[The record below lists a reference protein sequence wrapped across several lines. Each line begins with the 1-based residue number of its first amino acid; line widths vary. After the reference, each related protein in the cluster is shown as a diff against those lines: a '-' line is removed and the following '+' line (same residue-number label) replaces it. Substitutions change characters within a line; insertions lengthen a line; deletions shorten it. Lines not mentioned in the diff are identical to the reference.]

1 TISASLSGTVLTVSA
16 PEITPTGSAGSIA
29 VSVTDEQGNTV
40 NGSIPVEVVGT
51 TKPRIQVP
59 AYNVK
64 AKVGETVSVDVAS
77 QATNPFPDT
86 PISLEGAAIALGD
99 ATTSTSGTVVTIT
112 PNSAGTISIAY
123 RVNDKLKDP
132 SRVVQGTITV
142 VVTGRPDTP
151 TGVVARAKGPT
162 GATVSFNAPASNGE
176 RITEYRI
183 YSGGRQVASCTET
196 VCEVNGLT
204 TGSSYTFTVTAVNAS
219 GESEGATSNSVTLS
233 GVPDRPGGPTV
244 TAGDGELAVRW
255 DAPNS
260 NGSRITSYTVY
271 ATIAGAAASSCTTNG
286 EQECTIKNLVNGR
299 TYTVTVVATNANGNS
314 QASPGTTGTP
324 KATIQ
329 APDKPV
335 ISKAE
340 PKQVGTSMVLD
351 LSWILGKS
359 GSSGWGTTTVRVGD
373 QSPTVAGGSTYRQV
387 SVTPGTTVNVSVTV
401 TNLQGESATSDTRTV
416 TIPALTPV
424 REPKG
429 NVPKPDAPVLRTPPN
444 NDVGKIQVSNA
455 RLREGNGYK
464 ASDLELF
471 YADSAA
477 GCTAPG
483 NPVAFNNGDRADF
496 NIGPLTPG
504 ATVTFYFCQRG
515 KKDDGSYAW
524 SDTVA
529 VTGVVGN
536 GQRSRDDDDD
546 PIPTFEVQA
555 TASYVQKNRSW
566 GVAASWTN
574 PSGAEIT
581 QTNIWIEG
589 MKDATKQSWSGP
601 LTNWW
606 AEDLAPGREYT
617 IVVQVIGNNGQHRE
631 VRTTVRTGDVADNV
645 KVTFE
650 GAVTCPNGQP
660 CGSMTLRAVNAP
672 NYQSGVTLVC
682 SVKTGRPSSVT
693 QFRFSRD
700 NPQITG
706 ILTEATTAA
715 ELLAKPPVIDCHAE

>member
-1 TISASLSGTVLTVSA
+1 MSA
-16 PEITPTGSAGSIA
+16 PETTPTGSAGSIA

-255 DAPNS
+255 DAPNN

-340 PKQVGTSMVLD
+340 AKQVGQEMFLD
-351 LSWILGKS
+351 LNWILGKS
-359 GSSGWGTTTVRVGD
+359 GSSGWGTTTIRVSD
-373 QSPTVAGGSTYRQV
+373 HTEPVTVAGGSTYRQV
-387 SVTPGTTVNVSVTV
+387 SVTAGTTVNVSVTV
-401 TNLQGESATSDTRTV
+401 TNLQGESATSNVMTV
-416 TIPALTPV
+416 QVPALTPV

-429 NVPKPDAPVLRTPPN
+429 DVPTPDAPGLHTPSDN
-444 NDVGKIQVSNA
+444 SWGNITVSNA

-464 ASDLELF
+464 AADLKLF
-471 YADSAA
+471 YADTPEK
-477 GCTAPG
+477 CKAPG
-483 NPVAFNNGDRADF
+483 NPVKFNNGDRADF

-504 ATVTFYFCQRG
+504 ATVTYYFCQQG

-524 SDTVA
+524 SGTVA
-529 VTGVVGN
+529 VTGVVGT

-555 TASYVQKNRSW
+555 TASYVQNNRSW
-566 GVAASWTN
+566 GVAASWSN
-574 PSGAEIT
+574 PSGVEIT

-589 MKDATKQSWSGP
+589 LKDSTKQSWSGP

-606 AEDLAPGREYT
+606 AEDLAPGHEYT
-617 IVVQVIGNNGQHRE
+617 IVVQLIGKNGQHRE
-631 VRTTVRTGDVADNV
+631 VKTTVKTGDLVDNV
-645 KVTFE
+645 KATFE
-650 GAVTCPNGQP
+650 GKAACGNGQE
-660 CGSMTLRAVNAP
+660 CGSMTLRDVNAP
-672 NYQSGVTLVC
+672 NYSSGVTLVC

-706 ILTEATTAA
+706 ILPEAVTAA

>member
-1 TISASLSGTVLTVSA
+1 
-16 PEITPTGSAGSIA
+16 
-29 VSVTDEQGNTV
+29 
-40 NGSIPVEVVGT
+40 
-51 TKPRIQVP
+51 
-59 AYNVK
+59 
-64 AKVGETVSVDVAS
+64 
-77 QATNPFPDT
+77 
-86 PISLEGAAIALGD
+86 
-99 ATTSTSGTVVTIT
+99 
-112 PNSAGTISIAY
+112 
-123 RVNDKLKDP
+123 
-132 SRVVQGTITV
+132 
-142 VVTGRPDTP
+142 
-151 TGVVARAKGPT
+151 
-162 GATVSFNAPASNGE
+162 
-176 RITEYRI
+176 
-183 YSGGRQVASCTET
+183 
-196 VCEVNGLT
+196 
-204 TGSSYTFTVTAVNAS
+204 
-219 GESEGATSNSVTLS
+219 
-233 GVPDRPGGPTV
+233 
-244 TAGDGELAVRW
+244 
-255 DAPNS
+255 
-260 NGSRITSYTVY
+260 
-271 ATIAGAAASSCTTNG
+271 
-286 EQECTIKNLVNGR
+286 
-299 TYTVTVVATNANGNS
+299 
-314 QASPGTTGTP
+314 
-324 KATIQ
+324 
-329 APDKPV
+329 
-335 ISKAE
+335 
-340 PKQVGTSMVLD
+340 M
-351 LSWILGKS
+351 
-359 GSSGWGTTTVRVGD
+359 
-373 QSPTVAGGSTYRQV
+373 
-387 SVTPGTTVNVSVTV
+387 NVSVTV
-401 TNLQGESATSDTRTV
+401 TNLQGETATSDTRTV

-429 NVPKPDAPVLRTPPN
+429 DVPKPDAPVLRTPPN

-515 KKDDGSYAW
+515 KKDDGAYAW

-617 IVVQVIGNNGQHRE
+617 IVVQVIGKNGQHRE